1 MLGLLRYPLSDS
13 SDTQDRLLEMWAYEA
28 RRLFRDRLVGEKAL
42 DQFDAILNSILRFDW
57 SADSSSLDQEGGA
70 FYVTW
75 GSHHSSLSDDIGT
88 QFGRSLGR
96 LSAVDMQEM
105 VTKAVIAYGRCWMNS
120 RLKTWIPGCEA
131 TCFFSISDGKCH
143 NHFHRDVSFT
153 DAHYSLVPRPAVF
166 QYPCPLT

>member
-28 RRLFRDRLVGEKAL
+28 RRLFHDRLVGERAL

-70 FYVTW
+70 FYITW
-75 GSHHSSLSDDIGT
+75 GSHHGSLSDDIGT
-88 QFGRSLGR
+88 QFGRPLGR

-105 VTKAVIAYGRCWMNS
+105 VAKAIIAYGRCWMNS
-120 RLKTWIPGCEA
+120 RLKAWIPGYGLRACLA
-131 TCFFSISDGKCH
+131 FLMANASTISTEM
-143 NHFHRDVSFT
+143 FYLQMLPYT
-153 DAHYSLVPRPAVF
+153 LVPRPTVF
-166 QYPCPLT
+166 QYRCPLT